1 MKRIIKTS
9 LLFALVA
16 IVQTTSFAQN
26 NDISLK
32 IGGNYFINCERTIV
46 YGDHSI
52 LNIVGD
58 DQTGRRVNF
67 DIFSSLGTLDAS
79 LADGSFSGPNA
90 KYYTANRFEDGFD
103 VIDSRDGRVV
113 LKILSVDNI
122 KMNRNDLHVWADF
135 YLPDRSRFQCT
146 PDKSNVPTLQMMSG
160 TTFKNNKVAIQLK

>member
-1 MKRIIKTS
+1 MKRIVKTS

-16 IVQTTSFAQN
+16 LIKTTSFAQN

-46 YGDHSI
+46 FGNQSI
-52 LNIVGD
+52 LNVVGD

-67 DIFSSLGTLDAS
+67 DIFSSFGTLDAS
-79 LADGSFSGPNA
+79 LIDGNFSGLNA
-90 KYYTANRFEDGFD
+90 KYYAANQFEDGFD
-103 VIDSRDGRVV
+103 VIDKRDGRVV

-135 YLPDRSRFQCT
+135 YLPDGSRFQCT
-146 PDKSNVPTLQMMSG
+146 PDKSNVPTLQMMTG
-160 TTFKNNKVAIQLK
+160 ATFKNTKVAIQLK